1 MKRGLE
7 ATLLGLILIAIVAL
21 TAYPY
26 LRKKN
31 LSPDQDFSQKVN
43 AKIYSVDMK
52 ELRVRFNQDKGK
64 VRLVLLL
71 SPT

>member
-1 MKRGLE
+1 MKQKLE
-7 ATLLGLILIAIVAL
+7 PILLVLILVAIVVL

-31 LSPDQDFSQKVN
+31 LSPDQDFSQKLN
-43 AKIYSVDMK
+43 DKSYSVDMK